1 MILDLLSEALDGI
14 LSHRARSL
22 LSTLGI
28 LFGVA
33 AVIGIL
39 SIGEGARREQEALIG
54 QLGILNFQIRDVALP
69 KDPVAAAEVR
79 RKSPGLGLRD
89 LAALR
94 TILPQAT
101 HVGAMVVLEER
112 RFVPLPAD
120 DTEIR
125 VIGADVAWLESTPL
139 ERLAGRALDE
149 ADDEARAAVCLL
161 GANARRSL
169 FGAAPAVGARLKV
182 GDLWLT
188 VVGVVDAPGGETG
201 KAMEGVEVDDRGND
215 VIMPLNTALD
225 RLGRKSGAAEL
236 TEIQV
241 RVGEVEAVEGHVA
254 VAQRAIT
261 RLHRDQADVTVVVPL
276 KLLEQSR
283 AQQRIFNL
291 VMGLIAGISLLVG
304 GIGIMNIMLAS
315 VLERTREIGVRL
327 AIGAT
332 PRDIRDLFIAEAS
345 MISLVGGIAGVAAG
359 YGISLLVG
367 RATGWATAVSY
378 EAVAVATLVS
388 MAEGVIFGWVP
399 ARQAAQLPPATALRA
414 S

>member
-1 MILDLLSEALDGI
+1 MILDLLSEALQGI

-54 QLGILNFQIRDVALP
+54 QLGILNFQIRAVDLP
-69 KDPVAAAEVR
+69 KDQAAAAEVR

-89 LAALR
+89 LHALSG
-94 TILPQAT
+94 ILPEAS
-101 HVGAMVVLEER
+101 HVGGMVIVEED
-112 RFVPLPAD
+112 RFVPLPTD

-125 VIGADVAWLESTPL
+125 VIGADVAWLAATPL
-139 ERLAGRALDE
+139 QRLAGRALDE
-149 ADDEARAAVCLL
+149 TDDESRAAVCLL
-161 GANARRSL
+161 GANARRTF
-169 FGAAPAVGARLKV
+169 FGAAPAIGARLKV

-188 VVGVVDAPGGETG
+188 VVGVVDAPGGSTG

-225 RLGRKSGAAEL
+225 RLGSKSGAAEL

-241 RVGEVEAVEGHVA
+241 RVPRVEAVEGHVA
-254 VAQRAIT
+254 VAQRAIA

-332 PRDIRDLFIAEAS
+332 PRDIRNLFITEAS
-345 MISLVGGIAGVAAG
+345 MISLVGGIAGIAAG
-359 YGISLLVG
+359 YGISLVVG

-378 EAVAVATLVS
+378 EAVAVATFVS